1 MKQVRNAD
9 GKFVCEIDEATKTV
23 VIVIKGF
30 KTTVRFT
37 ADGQAQIVNTKPAA

>member
-1 MKQVRNAD
+1 MKTIRNAD
-9 GKFVCEIDEATKTV
+9 GKFVCEADAATKTV

-37 ADGQAQIVNTKPAA
+37 ADGRVEVVNTKPAA